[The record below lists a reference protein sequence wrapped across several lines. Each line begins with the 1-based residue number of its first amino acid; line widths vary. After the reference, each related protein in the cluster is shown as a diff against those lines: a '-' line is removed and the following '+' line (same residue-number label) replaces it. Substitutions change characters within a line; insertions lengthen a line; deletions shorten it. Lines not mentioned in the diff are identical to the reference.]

1 VNTIETPAP
10 RTISIDQL
18 EQMPAATNPQVGDIV
33 VANIRA
39 RWRVCIIRKVGRV
52 NATVECHTP
61 SGYAEAVE
69 RGRTD
74 HSIQNLHK
82 IAEDYDQKADRYEAI
97 ANAIEAAIADGT
109 LDPQL
114 IEKDERGF
122 SRWIHWTQLPS
133 PLRELEGNP
142 NNYSGE
148 TVVFPPAQNREWAQ
162 RTRNSAEAYRTTRV
176 AEAEA
181 WNARPVADRIA
192 DCVADVTTTKTV
204 KLESLRAA

>member
-1 VNTIETPAP
+1 MNTIETPAP

-18 EQMPAATNPQVGDIV
+18 ADMPMATDPQVGDIV

-39 RWRVCIIRKVGRV
+39 RWRVAVIRKVGRV

-69 RGRTD
+69 RGRAD
-74 HSIQNLHK
+74 HSIQHLHEV
-82 IAEDYDQKADRYEAI
+82 ARNADQEADRYEAI

-114 IEKDERGF
+114 IEKDEREL

-133 PLRELEGNP
+133 PLRELKGKP
-142 NNYSGE
+142 TNYSGE
-148 TVVFPPAQNREWAQ
+148 IIVFPPAQYREWADGK
-162 RTRNSAEAYRTTRV
+162 RNSANAYRTTHV

-192 DCVADVTTTKTV
+192 DCVAAVTTTKTV